1 MVAAG
6 GVAANHAIRG
16 ALQDV
21 AAKAQ
26 TTLIIPPPAL
36 CTDNGAMIA
45 WAGAERMALGLT
57 DTMDAAPRARW
68 LLDANASAPAG
79 FANTRAS
86 ALIGSSLLAPLAKVD
101 RLAIREVPTLH
112 AHQFADR
119 PLPLSPQR
127 GAREQELA
135 MPSDN
140 SVAVIGAGAWG
151 TALAGVAARAGRDV
165 VLYARNADHAA
176 QMKMSHANPRLPG
189 VQLDA
194 RIEITN
200 RIAAAAGAKIIL
212 VATPAQNLR
221 EAVTMLAPH
230 LKQATPVIAAAKGI
244 ERGTHK
250 FMTEVIAEAAPEAT
264 PAILSGPSFAADV
277 ARGLPTAV
285 TLATRDETLASALVQ
300 ALGSSTFRP
309 YHTTDVRGVEI
320 GGAAKNVLAIA
331 AGIVEGRKL
340 GASAL
345 AALTTRGFSELARL
359 GRACGARAETL
370 AGLSGLGDLI
380 LSCSSLQ
387 SRNFALGIAL
397 GRGEPAPP
405 GKLAEG
411 AFTAPV
417 LIELAA
423 SQNVDMPV
431 SNAVAAILSG
441 KVTIDAA
448 IEGLLTRPFKAE
460 E

>member
-1 MVAAG
+1 
-6 GVAANHAIRG
+6 
-16 ALQDV
+16 
-21 AAKAQ
+21 
-26 TTLIIPPPAL
+26 
-36 CTDNGAMIA
+36 
-45 WAGAERMALGLT
+45 MA
-57 DTMDAAPRARW
+57 
-68 LLDANASAPAG
+68 S
-79 FANTRAS
+79 F
-86 ALIGSSLLAPLAKVD
+86 
-101 RLAIREVPTLH
+101 
-112 AHQFADR
+112 
-119 PLPLSPQR
+119 
-127 GAREQELA
+127 
-135 MPSDN
+135 N

-151 TALAGVAARAGRDV
+151 TALAGAAARAGRDV
-165 VLYARNADHAA
+165 TLYARNAEAAA
-176 QMKMSHANPRLPG
+176 QMKSTRINLRLPG
-189 VQLDA
+189 VPIDS
-194 RIEITN
+194 RIEITGDM
-200 RIAAAAGAKIIL
+200 IAAATADIVL
-212 VATPAQNLR
+212 MATPAQHLR
-221 EAVTMLAPH
+221 ETTLALAPH
-230 LKQATPVIAAAKGI
+230 LKKATPVIATAKGI

-250 FMTEVIAEAAPEAT
+250 FMTEVIAEAAPDAT
-264 PAILSGPSFAADV
+264 PAILSGPSFADDV

-285 TLATRDETLASALVQ
+285 TLAAKDERLASALVQ

-309 YHTTDVRGVEI
+309 YHTTDIRGVEI

-359 GRACGARAETL
+359 GRACGARSETL
-370 AGLSGLGDLI
+370 VGLSGLGDLV

-397 GRGEPAPP
+397 GRGEQPNRD
-405 GKLAEG
+405 KLAEG
-411 AFTAPV
+411 EFTAPV

-431 SNAVAAILSG
+431 STAVAAILSG